1 MQRVM
6 SSSVESGDRNALRGE
21 TLEPMLDTL
30 YSSFEKFGEAEEAF
44 LNQVLGVEK
53 GEGGE

>member
-44 LNQVLGVEK
+44 LNKVLGVEK